1 MERGVGW
8 PHWERASLLPNYGFS
23 RIQLADKWEIWKI
36 SSMFASGGNEL
47 TSRCFLREQR
57 GEEKKGK
64 GEERTVLVFHYWRPF
79 QYGGRGKL
87 QKYRNTRIQKYRNTQ
102 MEKYRN
108 KKRKIPRIEKRGGL
122 QCAGFPLLEAFPIRG
137 RRAILLSLWNG
148 NRFE

>member
-1 MERGVGW
+1 
-8 PHWERASLLPNYGFS
+8 
-23 RIQLADKWEIWKI
+23 
-36 SSMFASGGNEL
+36 MFASGGNEL

-57 GEEKKGK
+57 RGEKKGK
-64 GEERTVLVFHYWRPF
+64 GEECTVLVFHYWRPF

-87 QKYRNTRIQKYRNTQ
+87 QKYRNTEIQKWRNT
-102 MEKYRN
+102 EN
-108 KKRKIPRIEKRGGL
+108 KKRKIPRIEKREGL